1 MTSEEE
7 IKLRNFEALV
17 RRLMQAYLHLRTKN
31 AQLTE
36 ALDHV
41 QKELTKEQEK
51 TAEVEKKYEE
61 LKIARILEVSGGDI
75 KMSRER
81 LNKILREVDKCIA
94 LLNV

>member
-17 RRLMQAYLHLRTKN
+17 RRLMQAYMHLRSKN
-31 AQLTE
+31 AQLAE
-36 ALDHV
+36 ALDHL
-41 QKELTKEQEK
+41 QKELTEEQEK

-75 KMSRER
+75 KLSRER

>member
-61 LKIARILEVSGGDI
+61 LKIARILEVSSGDI